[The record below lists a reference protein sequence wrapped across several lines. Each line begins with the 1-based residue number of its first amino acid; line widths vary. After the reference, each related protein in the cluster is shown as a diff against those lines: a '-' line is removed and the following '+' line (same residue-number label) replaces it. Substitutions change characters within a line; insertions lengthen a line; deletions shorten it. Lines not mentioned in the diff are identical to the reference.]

1 MIFEFGTIVL
11 NLGYLVIR
19 YSVHLYL
26 SVVAVLLQLLPEK
39 AWGGGNENAF

>member
-26 SVVAVLLQLLPEK
+26 SVVAVLLQLPEK
-39 AWGGGNENAF
+39 A